1 MLSIE
6 RDLKGDWAIKAAEGN
21 EGEFNGEGER

>member
-6 RDLKGDWAIKAAEGN
+6 RDLKGDWAIKAAEGMRGN
-21 EGEFNGEGER
+21 SKGKERG